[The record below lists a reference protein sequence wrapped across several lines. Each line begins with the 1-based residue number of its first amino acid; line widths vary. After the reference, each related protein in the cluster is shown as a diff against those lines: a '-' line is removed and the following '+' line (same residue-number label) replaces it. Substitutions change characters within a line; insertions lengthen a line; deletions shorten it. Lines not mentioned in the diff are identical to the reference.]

1 MPRILVGVGQVLL
14 ALRQLNW
21 FVRGL
26 NQSCQRVG
34 SLLGF
39 VPGLLNL
46 CQDCY
51 SVRS

>member
-1 MPRILVGVGQVLL
+1 MPRTLVGVGQVSL
-14 ALRQLNW
+14 ALRGLNW

-39 VPGLLNL
+39 VPGL
-46 CQDCY
+46 CQNC
-51 SVRS
+51 